1 MLLIAYKFHI
11 IGSFKVTKKIL
22 DSFHRI
28 LFIELDM
35 LLITLLFQKLPIS
48 SSLMLQEMTK
58 KFLL

>member
-1 MLLIAYKFHI
+1 MLLIAYKFNI
-11 IGSFKVTKKIL
+11 TGSFKVTKKIL

-48 SSLMLQEMTK
+48 SSLMLQKMTK